1 MRFACFTTALLA
13 VTIDSIKAIDLL
25 NQKSSAVADGDIDDS
40 YEQLA
45 QMNSSDIVGQLGDF
59 SWLA

>member
-13 VTIDSIKAIDLL
+13 VTIDSIKAVELL
-25 NQKSSAVADGDIDDS
+25 NQKSSAVADSDMDS

-45 QMNSSDIVGQLGDF
+45 QMNSSAIVGQLGDF
-59 SWLA
+59 NWLA

>member
-13 VTIDSIKAIDLL
+13 VTIDSIKAIELL
-25 NQKSSAVADGDIDDS
+25 NQKSSAVADGDMNDS

-45 QMNSSDIVGQLGDF
+45 QMNNSDIVGQLGNF
-59 SWLA
+59 NWLA

>member
-13 VTIDSIKAIDLL
+13 VTIDSIKAIELL
-25 NQKSSAVADGDIDDS
+25 NQKSAAVAEGDLDS

-45 QMNSSDIVGQLGDF
+45 QMNSSALVGQLGDF
-59 SWLA
+59 NWLA

>member
-13 VTIDSIKAIDLL
+13 VTIDSIKAIELL
-25 NQKSSAVADGDIDDS
+25 NQKSSAVADGDMIS

-45 QMNSSDIVGQLGDF
+45 QMSSSDMAGQPGDF